1 MAMSNISGVMFGY
14 PTSSSPGNSE
24 EHLTGQ
30 KVRDVLGLISVQ
42 PEGQGN
48 HPAAAI
54 ARGSFNL
61 EQFKEGIL
69 FTLQRLIDQT
79 KTINECIKLLDDSED
94 SDPLFASRREA
105 VRAMEEQMDAKWK
118 LFNESVEQLLELVDR
133 QARDFA
139 EIIPETAN
147 RKRKEIQN
155 EIATRLHEGVI
166 EKESI

>member
-1 MAMSNISGVMFGY
+1 M
-14 PTSSSPGNSE
+14 
-24 EHLTGQ
+24 
-30 KVRDVLGLISVQ
+30 
-42 PEGQGN
+42 
-48 HPAAAI
+48 
-54 ARGSFNL
+54 
-61 EQFKEGIL
+61 
-69 FTLQRLIDQT
+69 
-79 KTINECIKLLDDSED
+79 LDDSED

-118 LFNESVEQLLELVDR
+118 LFNESVEQLFELVDR

-139 EIIPETAN
+139 EIIPETAD